1 MGQSAEC
8 AKQAV
13 SKHKRPRLLRIT
25 MDGSERDSD
34 TTLGSW
40 VSVSG
45 NQEDNAMSLGGSS
58 DDNSSNDNDPNPA
71 RQEHEMQVV
80 LDDTA
85 GGERS
90 TQLDASNT
98 NDDND
103 ENIDGSDGD
112 GGSSSSSG
120 FVIPTAR
127 PLVLDY
133 EHVEVHPA
141 SGGTQRRRKGHHHQE
156 QQQQQQS
163 DHQSQSQHSP
173 TQPPS
178 RIRRRSTHTSS
189 ILLNPLY
196 VFGTFT
202 VVAYLMRPNS
212 SQISSTPGT
221 DADASFGSAKFYDDP
236 WDQGEDFRDRSPIP
250 DELKRKQARTEKALA
265 ARRKKMEEEEEARRK
280 NTTSSADDE
289 GEDEGEVGGVE
300 GPGDEDKEEETPGEE
315 TLSEETSGANE
326 TKSETEANVTSIN
339 ITSFEAIVDP
349 FPQLYDWQNW
359 TTRLANETKSET
371 FATDPIF
378 LWFAPQSG
386 GGAFVKIL
394 EDCYEGINITRS
406 QWWRYE
412 TPDDADAMDSA
423 NAGANSWW
431 WQYDTTPLDDT
442 SATEDGRLPIMAT
455 TNLLEAASS
464 AFNSSAGRGR
474 CISLFMHPIERA
486 IRSYHHH
493 RMIFS
498 RTPKSN
504 ASATSNSTS
513 NITLGS
519 YAQGPFT
526 EENRLVR
533 SIADRNSSEALKWED
548 LEVAMDFVTRKCL
561 VGVIGDKRNLLIRT
575 VALIEMALGLTKRER
590 NSTRCTAERIEEWAD
605 SMHEISNQRIDLPSD
620 DAEAW
625 GALMRKNA
633 YDMKLYEKITELF
646 ANQTALLDETRTS
659 RSKVK
664 STAMNQNDRTDNDT
678 IPATENKSEQYIR
691 STNSTD
697 ASEGVMADALDN
709 SRVDEEVDDE
719 IEGEEEED
727 KRADDDEENIDHDE
741 SEKTG
746 KGDDNDGE
754 VTDVEDSNVK

>member
-1 MGQSAEC
+1 
-8 AKQAV
+8 
-13 SKHKRPRLLRIT
+13 

-45 NQEDNAMSLGGSS
+45 NQEDHVMSLGGSS

-80 LDDTA
+80 DDTA

-133 EHVEVHPA
+133 EHAEVHPA

-156 QQQQQQS
+156 QQQQQS
-163 DHQSQSQHSP
+163 DHQSQSQHPPS
-173 TQPPS
+173 QPPS

-236 WDQGEDFRDRSPIP
+236 WDQGGDFRDRSPIP

-265 ARRKKMEEEEEARRK
+265 AKRKKMEEEEEARRK
-280 NTTSSADDE
+280 NATSSADDE
-289 GEDEGEVGGVE
+289 DDDEVEGVE
-300 GPGDEDKEEETPGEE
+300 EPADGKEEDLVDGEQKDKQ
-315 TLSEETSGANE
+315 EETSAEETSSTNMNV
-326 TKSETEANVTSIN
+326 TKSETEANITSIN
-339 ITSFEAIVDP
+339 ITSFETVVDP

-359 TTRLANETKSET
+359 TTRLANETTSEA

-423 NAGANSWW
+423 NAGTNSWW
-431 WQYDTTPLDDT
+431 WQYDMAPPDDT
-442 SATEDGRLPIMAT
+442 SPTEDGRLPIMAT

-493 RMIFS
+493 RMIYS
-498 RTPKSN
+498 RMAKRN
-504 ASATSNSTS
+504 ASGTSNSTS
-513 NITLGS
+513 NITLES
-519 YAQGPFT
+519 YAQGPFA

-533 SIADRNSSEALKWED
+533 SIADRNSSEALQWED
-548 LEVAMDFVTRKCL
+548 LEAAMDFVTRKCL
-561 VGVIGDKRNLLIRT
+561 VGIIGDKRNLLIRT

-590 NSTRCTAERIEEWAD
+590 NSSRCTAERIDEWAD

-620 DAEAW
+620 DADAW

-633 YDMKLYEKITELF
+633 YDMKLYEKVAELF
-646 ANQTALLDETRTS
+646 ANQTTLLNLNETRASRTS
-659 RSKVK
+659 VK
-664 STAMNQNDRTDNDT
+664 STALNQDERTDNDT
-678 IPATENKSEQYIR
+678 IPKTENKSKLSSR
-691 STNSTD
+691 STNATD
-697 ASEGVMADALDN
+697 ASEGVMAEALDN
-709 SRVDEEVDDE
+709 SRVDKEVDDE
-719 IEGEEEED
+719 IEEEEED
-727 KRADDDEENIDHDE
+727 EGADDDEENIDHDE
-741 SEKTG
+741 AEETG

-754 VTDVEDSNVK
+754 VTDAEDSNVK

>member
-1 MGQSAEC
+1 MYCVVCGSGRVEGISNTNSA
-8 AKQAV
+8 AA
-13 SKHKRPRLLRIT
+13 
-25 MDGSERDSD
+25 
-34 TTLGSW
+34 
-40 VSVSG
+40 
-45 NQEDNAMSLGGSS
+45 AASS
-58 DDNSSNDNDPNPA
+58 DRPLPRYGRSAASAVQKAGLEDEDAGSTQRHHVMKERAMRQTSHFQTKEAAPA
-71 RQEHEMQVV
+71 ENESRWTAPKGTAIPRSGAGYQSLVTRRTTSCRWAGAAAAAPTTRRTITIPIRHEHEMQVV
-80 LDDTA
+80 DDTA
-85 GGERS
+85 GGENS
-90 TQLDASNT
+90 THLDASNT

-103 ENIDGSDGD
+103 ENIEGSDGD
-112 GGSSSSSG
+112 GSSSSSG

-133 EHVEVHPA
+133 EHAEVHTAA
-141 SGGTQRRRKGHHHQE
+141 SGGGTQRRRKGHHHQE
-156 QQQQQQS
+156 QQQQS
-163 DHQSQSQHSP
+163 DHQSQSQHPP

-189 ILLNPLY
+189 ILLNPLH

-250 DELKRKQARTEKALA
+250 DELKRKQARTENALA
-265 ARRKKMEEEEEARRK
+265 AKRKKMEEEEEARRK
-280 NTTSSADDE
+280 NATSSADDE
-289 GEDEGEVGGVE
+289 GKDEVEGVE
-300 GPGDEDKEEETPGEE
+300 GPGGDDKEEETPGEE

-359 TTRLANETKSET
+359 TTRLANETKTET

-406 QWWRYE
+406 QWWRFE
-412 TPDDADAMDSA
+412 TPDDADAIDSA

-431 WQYDTTPLDDT
+431 WQYDTAPLDDA
-442 SATEDGRLPIMAT
+442 SPSEDGRLPIMAT

-493 RMIFS
+493 RMISS
-498 RTPKSN
+498 RTAKSN

-513 NITLGS
+513 NITLES
-519 YAQGPFT
+519 YAQGPFA

-533 SIADRNSSEALKWED
+533 SIADRNSSEDLQWED
-548 LEVAMDFVTRKCL
+548 LEAAMDFCHAQMFGRDHW
-561 VGVIGDKRNLLIRT
+561 GQ
-575 VALIEMALGLTKRER
+575 AQSPHS
-590 NSTRCTAERIEEWAD
+590 NSCPHR
-605 SMHEISNQRIDLPSD
+605 SG
-620 DAEAW
+620 AW
-625 GALMRKNA
+625 VDQKGTQFYTLHRG
-633 YDMKLYEKITELF
+633 
-646 ANQTALLDETRTS
+646 
-659 RSKVK
+659 
-664 STAMNQNDRTDNDT
+664 
-678 IPATENKSEQYIR
+678 
-691 STNSTD
+691 TN
-697 ASEGVMADALDN
+697 
-709 SRVDEEVDDE
+709 
-719 IEGEEEED
+719 
-727 KRADDDEENIDHDE
+727 
-741 SEKTG
+741 
-746 KGDDNDGE
+746 
-754 VTDVEDSNVK
+754 

>member
-1 MGQSAEC
+1 
-8 AKQAV
+8 
-13 SKHKRPRLLRIT
+13 

-45 NQEDNAMSLGGSS
+45 NQEDNVMSL
-58 DDNSSNDNDPNPA
+58 D
-71 RQEHEMQVV
+71 
-80 LDDTA
+80 
-85 GGERS
+85 
-90 TQLDASNT
+90 
-98 NDDND
+98 
-103 ENIDGSDGD
+103 
-112 GGSSSSSG
+112 GSSSSADDDNDNSSSSSDDSNSKKRHERQVDDATPGGEGSTHHDASNHNDGDDNDGGGGGSPSG

-127 PLVLDY
+127 PLVAEYDA
-133 EHVEVHPA
+133 EVPPA
-141 SGGTQRRRKGHHHQE
+141 SGGGTQRRRKGHHHQQQ

-163 DHQSQSQHSP
+163 DHQSQSQHQP

-178 RIRRRSTHTSS
+178 RMRRRTTHASS

-212 SQISSTPGT
+212 SQMSTPDT
-221 DADASFGSAKFYDDP
+221 DVSIGSKFYDDP

-250 DELKRKQARTEKALA
+250 DKWKRKQARTEKALA
-265 ARRKKMEEEEEARRK
+265 AAKRKKMEEEEEARRK
-280 NTTSSADDE
+280 NATGSAD
-289 GEDEGEVGGVE
+289 EDEDEVEVVE
-300 GPGDEDKEEETPGEE
+300 VSVDENEEEEIVDGEQRDKQEESSGEE
-315 TLSEETSGANE
+315 TTGARNE
-326 TKSETEANVTSIN
+326 TKSETKANVTN
-339 ITSFEAIVDP
+339 ATSFEKMVDP

-359 TTRLANETKSET
+359 TTRLVNETSSET

-412 TPDDADAMDSA
+412 TPGDADATDSA
-423 NAGANSWW
+423 NAGGNSWW
-431 WQYDTTPLDDT
+431 WQHDTAPLDDT
-442 SATEDGRLPIMAT
+442 SPTEDGRLPIMAT

-493 RMIFS
+493 RMIYS
-498 RTPKSN
+498 RTAKRN

-513 NITLGS
+513 NITLES
-519 YAQGPFT
+519 YAQGPFA

-533 SIADRNSSEALKWED
+533 SIANRNTSEALRWED
-548 LEVAMDFVTRKCL
+548 LEVTMDFVTRKCL
-561 VGVIGDKRNLLIRT
+561 VGIIGDKRNLLIRT

-590 NSTRCTAERIEEWAD
+590 NSSRCTAERIDEWAD
-605 SMHEISNQRIDLPSD
+605 SMHEISNQRIDLPSED
-620 DAEAW
+620 TEAW

-633 YDMKLYEKITELF
+633 YDMKLYEKVTELF
-646 ANQTALLDETRTS
+646 ANQTTLLNETRAA

-664 STAMNQNDRTDNDT
+664 STALNQDGKTDKDT
-678 IPATENKSEQYIR
+678 APATEKKR
-691 STNSTD
+691 TPDTLSTNATD
-697 ASEGVMADALDN
+697 ALDDLALDN
-709 SRVDEEVDDE
+709 SRVDEEVNDK
-719 IEGEEEED
+719 IEEEEEEEE
-727 KRADDDEENIDHDE
+727 RADDDEENIDDDE
-741 SEKTG
+741 IEETG
-746 KGDDNDGE
+746 EGDIMGGKL
-754 VTDVEDSNVK
+754 TGVEDSNVN